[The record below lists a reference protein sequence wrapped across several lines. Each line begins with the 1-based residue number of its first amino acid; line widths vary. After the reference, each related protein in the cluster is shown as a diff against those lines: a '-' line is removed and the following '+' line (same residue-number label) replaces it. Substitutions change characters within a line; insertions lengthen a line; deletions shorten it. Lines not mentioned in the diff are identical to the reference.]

1 MKTFDDYIKSIKD
14 LSDLKLSESEN
25 AFDQIL
31 TQKIS
36 EDKIID
42 FLISLSKKGESVDEI
57 YGAVI
62 SIKKKLILLKVFQI
76 LLIHL
81 ELEETDQ
88 KHLISQQ

>member
-42 FLISLSKKGESVDEI
+42 FLISLSKKVESVD
-57 YGAVI
+57 
-62 SIKKKLILLKVFQI
+62 
-76 LLIHL
+76 
-81 ELEETDQ
+81 
-88 KHLISQQ
+88 